1 MKVFIDTNVILEYF
15 MHRENYEVAEKLLK
29 ELRNRNVQMF
39 MSVGAFYTIH
49 FVILKYLHKEQGLVG
64 EECLENLRIILNKIL
79 QMFDV
84 AEHDKNSLIRGISDT
99 EYKDLEDSCQHQVAQ
114 KVGCEALVSFNIS
127 DYSESTEG
135 HMRIYTPQQFIDE
148 MLRSTK

>member
-15 MHRENYEVAEKLLK
+15 MHREKYEVAEKLLK
-29 ELRNRNVQMF
+29 GLRSRNAQMF

-49 FVILKYLHKEQGLVG
+49 FIILKYLYKEQGLVG

-84 AEHDKNSLIRGISDT
+84 AEHDKNSLLRGVSDK
-99 EYKDLEDSCQHQVAQ
+99 EYKDIEDSCQHQVAQ
-114 KVGCEALVSFNIS
+114 KVDCEALISFNIS
-127 DYSESTEG
+127 DFSETADG
-135 HMRIYTPQQFIDE
+135 HLRIFTPQQFIDE
-148 MLRSTK
+148 VLK